1 MILNWSL
8 PSPPLFPLEGM
19 AGLGFVSVEDLA
31 AEIQN
36 HNDSDALSQ
45 QIRELTERKID
56 LKKFC
61 SKVHTLCGARVLQ
74 DTVNALQQKQKEQM
88 LLRIRV
94 PNAVSPPNEEGS
106 TFSLY
111 VPKECSV
118 AEVFER
124 AVSSWHAAGRVKL
137 RALPFACLS
146 LNGWEPI
153 QPMGST
159 ISGTCCHGDLVFL
172 VGVAR
177 DGDDAES
184 SSRRAAGESAGAQA
198 LWSTG
203 NWTDPL
209 PDPDSSPLCRPPP
222 EVEARGG
229 RPEARRR
236 QSSGKSRTS
245 EATQRAHELVPKP
258 TRPSPL
264 RNEWSGCL
272 QAMDTNV
279 ISAARMVTP
288 ADGPPTSD

>member
-1 MILNWSL
+1 
-8 PSPPLFPLEGM
+8 M

-137 RALPFACLS
+137 RAIAEWLGAHPAHGFNDQWHVLPRR
-146 LNGWEPI
+146 
-153 QPMGST
+153 
-159 ISGTCCHGDLVFL
+159 SGLPG
-172 VGVAR
+172 
-177 DGDDAES
+177 
-184 SSRRAAGESAGAQA
+184 RR
-198 LWSTG
+198 
-203 NWTDPL
+203 
-209 PDPDSSPLCRPPP
+209 CK
-222 EVEARGG
+222 G
-229 RPEARRR
+229 R
-236 QSSGKSRTS
+236 
-245 EATQRAHELVPKP
+245 
-258 TRPSPL
+258 
-264 RNEWSGCL
+264 
-272 QAMDTNV
+272 
-279 ISAARMVTP
+279 
-288 ADGPPTSD
+288 